1 MQKTYHRHDGTQHQV
16 HLHGWKKQLVDPK
29 DEAFRLKVHPAIL
42 GAAAPTSFDLRSIC
56 SPIDDQGDLG
66 SCTANMLAGMVEA
79 NEIRAAQTGRSG
91 IVVSPTGNAPTVT
104 VSGVAVATDGSVSF
118 TTKVGMVAPTPTP
131 TPTPAPT
138 PTPTPAPAHQY
149 LDVSRLFQYYATRKV
164 ENTVTEDSGA
174 TIRDTL
180 KAANK
185 YGVLDEKL
193 WPYDITKFAVNPAAT
208 LWTAAATHKVTSYH
222 SIADGDLTTM
232 KALISSG
239 YLVGFGFNVYSYFMS
254 QDMAVNAFL
263 RLPTKSETL
272 EGGHAVAL
280 CGYDDA
286 KGAFLVRNS
295 WGINWGISGYFW
307 MAYDYVAKTSLA
319 SDFWVIQSSPI

>member
-1 MQKTYHRHDGTQHQV
+1 MLKTYHRHDGTQHQV
-16 HLHGWKKQLVDPK
+16 HLNGWKKQFVDPR
-29 DEAFRLKVHPAIL
+29 DNAFRLKLHPGIL
-42 GAAAPTSFDLRSIC
+42 GAAPTSFDLRSIC
-56 SPIDDQGDLG
+56 SPVEDQGDLG
-66 SCTANMLAGMVEA
+66 SCTANMLAGMVES
-79 NEIRAAQTGRSG
+79 NELRAAQTGRAG
-91 IVVSPTGNAPTVT
+91 IVVSPTNSTPSVT
-104 VSGVAVATDGSVSF
+104 VSGVTMASDGSISF
-118 TTKVGMVAPTPTP
+118 TTKVGVVAPAPS
-131 TPTPAPT
+131 PTPAPT
-138 PTPTPAPAHQY
+138 PTPSPAPTPSFT
-149 LDVSRLFQYYATRKV
+149 DVSRLFQYYATRKI

-185 YGVLDEKL
+185 FGVLDEKL
-193 WPYDITKFAVNPAAT
+193 WPYDTTKFAVNPASN

-232 KALISSG
+232 KALIASG
-239 YLVGFGFNVYSYFMS
+239 FLVGFGFSVYSYFMT
-254 QDMAVNAFL
+254 QDMAKNAFL
-263 RLPTKSETL
+263 HLPAKSETL

-295 WGINWGISGYFW
+295 WGANWGLAGYFW

-319 SDFWVIQSSPI
+319 SDFWVIQSSPV